1 MILRPG
7 GWECGNDFAVTKAM
21 VVIINKQETIH
32 WNHSWVNMVVCL
44 EQKKELGGHRLCCT
58 LGLVMT
64 CWVKA
69 GKLTG
74 MPQRTA
80 ASSGAT
86 ETAVAVTH
94 EQSLKVT
101 QNILVALLSELAFVR
116 GIFPEDS
123 FSVSKSGKVG
133 IPDFT
138 FRLSRQQPLVSCLSP
153 RGPRRCR
160 GGVVHAIS
168 FFCAACSAATRVERS
183 DGYAAD
189 ENMRGCRADLRLN
202 FAADCFLAALRRVGI
217 I

>member
-1 MILRPG
+1 
-7 GWECGNDFAVTKAM
+7 
-21 VVIINKQETIH
+21 
-32 WNHSWVNMVVCL
+32 
-44 EQKKELGGHRLCCT
+44 
-58 LGLVMT
+58 
-64 CWVKA
+64 
-69 GKLTG
+69 

-153 RGPRRCR
+153 RGPRHCR
-160 GGVVHAIS
+160 GAWYMPSPSSVQPARQQPELNDQM
-168 FFCAACSAATRVERS
+168 AMQQMKTRGMQSRFAP
-183 DGYAAD
+183 DL
-189 ENMRGCRADLRLN
+189 CR
-202 FAADCFLAALRRVGI
+202 
-217 I
+217 